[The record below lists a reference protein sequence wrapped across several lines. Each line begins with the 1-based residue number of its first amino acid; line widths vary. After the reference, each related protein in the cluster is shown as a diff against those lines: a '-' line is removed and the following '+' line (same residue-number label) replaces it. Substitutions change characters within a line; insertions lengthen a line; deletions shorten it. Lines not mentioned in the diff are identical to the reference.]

1 MTVGAEPVSIGDI
14 ETKKVNMVIT
24 KDLSRLGRDYIM
36 TGHYMERYFP
46 EKRVR
51 YISLLDGIDTGIEST
66 ANDITPFR
74 AIMNDMY
81 AKDISKKI
89 KSVKHD
95 KQQKGQ
101 FIGGKPVYGYKMHPT
116 EKNKIVI
123 DEAVAPIVRRIFA
136 MALAGMSCRRI
147 AMVLNEEGIPT
158 PATYCGW
165 QRRQKGPYSG
175 LWSSERI
182 SDMLKNETYIG
193 NMVQG
198 KSVKIS
204 YKSQKCIKQEQSK
217 WIVVENT
224 HEPLVDKETFH
235 KVRQL
240 LNSRK
245 YTRSR
250 KYDFLLKGLIFC
262 HECGYPLAVI
272 NRKTTT
278 GEDRL
283 FFVCRT
289 YQRFT
294 KAGVCTCHCI
304 KEQVVTDAVIE
315 KVREI
320 CQAYLQYAIHAV
332 RNKISSLTNNLD
344 KMYMDRLSGLLTET
358 DFERMYQRMKIERTA
373 LEEKLKELER
383 LKESPISSDTLSK
396 ELVQRFLQ
404 SAYTSRELLV
414 SLIERIELTET
425 KQIIIKFRFPELEAI
440 S

>member
-1 MTVGAEPVSIGDI
+1 
-14 ETKKVNMVIT
+14 
-24 KDLSRLGRDYIM
+24 
-36 TGHYMERYFP
+36 
-46 EKRVR
+46 
-51 YISLLDGIDTGIEST
+51 
-66 ANDITPFR
+66 
-74 AIMNDMY
+74 
-81 AKDISKKI
+81 
-89 KSVKHD
+89 
-95 KQQKGQ
+95 
-101 FIGGKPVYGYKMHPT
+101 
-116 EKNKIVI
+116 
-123 DEAVAPIVRRIFA
+123 
-136 MALAGMSCRRI
+136 
-147 AMVLNEEGIPT
+147 MVLNEEGIPT

-294 KAGVCTCHCI
+294 KAGVCSCHCI

-320 CQAYLQYAIHAV
+320 CQAYLHPHRLQMIAKETIQTDKKELKQEYAIQAV
-332 RNKISSLTNNLD
+332 HNKISSLTNNLD
-344 KMYMDRLSGLLTET
+344 KMYMDRLSSLLTET
-358 DFERMYQRMKIERTA
+358 DFERMYQRMKIERTT

-414 SLIERIELTET
+414 CLIERIELTET

>member
-1 MTVGAEPVSIGDI
+1 
-14 ETKKVNMVIT
+14 
-24 KDLSRLGRDYIM
+24 
-36 TGHYMERYFP
+36 
-46 EKRVR
+46 
-51 YISLLDGIDTGIEST
+51 
-66 ANDITPFR
+66 
-74 AIMNDMY
+74 
-81 AKDISKKI
+81 
-89 KSVKHD
+89 
-95 KQQKGQ
+95 
-101 FIGGKPVYGYKMHPT
+101 
-116 EKNKIVI
+116 
-123 DEAVAPIVRRIFA
+123 
-136 MALAGMSCRRI
+136 
-147 AMVLNEEGIPT
+147 
-158 PATYCGW
+158 
-165 QRRQKGPYSG
+165 
-175 LWSSERI
+175 
-182 SDMLKNETYIG
+182 MLKNETYIG

-294 KAGVCTCHCI
+294 KAGVCTSHCI

-320 CQAYLQYAIHAV
+320 CQAYLHPHRLQTIAKETIQTDKKELKQEYAIHAV

-358 DFERMYQRMKIERTA
+358 DFERMYQRMKIERTT